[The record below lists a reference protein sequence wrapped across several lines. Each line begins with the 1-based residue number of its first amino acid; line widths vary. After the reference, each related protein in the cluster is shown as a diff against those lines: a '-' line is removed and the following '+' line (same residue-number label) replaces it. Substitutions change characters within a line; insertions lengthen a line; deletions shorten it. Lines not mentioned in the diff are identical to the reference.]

1 MDNYLID
8 REALEQI
15 VDELMK
21 QKPLP
26 ANSAEELYAIRE
38 KAIKD
43 LDDKIGMAVFCSL
56 SEEELAEFNRLI
68 DNNEISAEAYQ
79 KIFNDAGV
87 DLQKIMAETISDF
100 KNEFL
105 GGKNA

>member
-8 REALEQI
+8 REVLEQI
-15 VDELMK
+15 IDELMK

-26 ANSAEELYAIRE
+26 ANSAEELNTVRE
-38 KAIKD
+38 KAIGN

-56 SEEELAEFNRLI
+56 SDEELTEFNRLV
-68 DNNEISAEAYQ
+68 DSDEASPEAYQ
-79 KIFNDAGV
+79 KIFDNAGV
-87 DLQKIMAETISDF
+87 NLQEIIAKTITDF

-105 GGKNA
+105 GVENA